1 MHEAMRGGVAHWCI
15 MKNEKVENYQIMAP
29 STWNSGPKLGESDLG
44 PYEAAVVG
52 NPISEVGEITGL
64 DVVRTIRSFDPC
76 LACSIQVYSGDKKI
90 VHIPEI

>member
-1 MHEAMRGGVAHWCI
+1 MRGGVAHWCV
-15 MKNEKVENYQIMAP
+15 MKNSLVDNYQIMAP

-44 PYEAAVVG
+44 PYEAAIVG
-52 NPISEVGEITGL
+52 SPISEVGDLTGL